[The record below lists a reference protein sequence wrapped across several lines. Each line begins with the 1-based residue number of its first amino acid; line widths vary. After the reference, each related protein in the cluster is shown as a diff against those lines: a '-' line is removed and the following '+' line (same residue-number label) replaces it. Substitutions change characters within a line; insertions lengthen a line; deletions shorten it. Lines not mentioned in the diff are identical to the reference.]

1 MDNAA
6 SIPPL
11 DGRLDEASDQ
21 DMPDLSAAQVAQAVN
36 SAQTASSPEP
46 CDDARDLGARDSES
60 GDPESDDLRAAPRF
74 TLLIRAAK
82 LIAPGGEFVCVIR
95 DVSETGISVRL
106 FHRVPD
112 GEQIELHMPGGGQYA
127 LTPVWSRDREAG
139 FEFAK
144 RVDVA
149 QLIHEVG
156 EYPKRGMRLGLCFP
170 VALSTLAG
178 PAHGVVENLSQQGA
192 RFTSD
197 AMFAI
202 DQTIRIAVEDDCV
215 PFPEVRAKIRWR
227 REHEYGVVFDDT
239 LSLEDFALLAA
250 RLQSPGLVD

>member
-11 DGRLDEASDQ
+11 NGRLDEASDQ
-21 DMPDLSAAQVAQAVN
+21 DIPDLSAVQIANTAQVA
-36 SAQTASSPEP
+36 TSPPP
-46 CDDARDLGARDSES
+46 CDAAGDSS
-60 GDPESDDLRAAPRF
+60 GDDSAAGASASDDLRAAPRF

-82 LIAPGGEFVCVIR
+82 LIAPNGEFVCVIR
-95 DVSETGISVRL
+95 DVSESGVSVRM

-112 GEQIELHMPGGGQYA
+112 GEQIELHMPAGGQYA
-127 LTPVWSRDREAG
+127 LKPVWRRDREAG
-139 FEFAK
+139 FEFGE

-170 VALSTLAG
+170 IALHTLAG
-178 PAHGVVENLSQQGA
+178 RAEGVVENLSQQGA

-250 RLQSPGLVD
+250 RLQSPGLVG